1 MDIAGLKKKLGE
13 QGVEYFFGAYV
24 DGLGVPKSKC
34 VPLAHLEDA
43 FEGSE
48 LYTVGALESMGPLG
62 PNEDEC
68 AGMPDLDTTVVLP
81 WDRRYALAFADLAFK
96 GQPYS
101 HCSRTVLKQQLAAAA
116 EMGFAVNMGVEP
128 EVYILREDEEGAWRP
143 FVGED
148 ELNLPT
154 RGYDIET
161 TMLADRF
168 LAPMVGYMNELGW
181 DVYSFD
187 HEGGDGQYEFDFSY
201 CDMLGMCDRMILF
214 RLMSKHVARELG
226 CIATY
231 MPKPWSSAFGSGAH
245 MNVSLAD
252 LKTGKNAFQAANG
265 GAAVGAH
272 GYTQTAYHFTAGV
285 MKHCEAIMAV
295 ACPTVNSYKRLNPRG
310 LMNEMSWAPVYRAY
324 GHNNRTLAL
333 RLPVNRKCLEL
344 RIADSATNFYL
355 SSALMLAAGL
365 DGIRDGLEAGD
376 PVEIDTYSMPEE
388 DLAARGIH
396 RLPRTLG
403 SAIDAFAESEL
414 AKATLGP
421 EFHDSFTKYK
431 RAEWDEYCLVVG
443 DWEKERYLHM
453 I

>member
-1 MDIAGLKKKLGE
+1 MDDKGLVESLSK

-24 DGLGVPKSKC
+24 DGLGIPKSKC
-34 VPLAHLEDA
+34 VPLTHLEDA
-43 FEGSE
+43 LKGSE
-48 LYTVGALESMGPLG
+48 LYTVGALEAMGPLG

-68 AGMPDLDTTVVLP
+68 AGIPDIESTVILP
-81 WDRRYALAFADLAFK
+81 WDRRYALAFADLEFK
-96 GQPYS
+96 GEPYS
-101 HCSRTVLKQQLAAAA
+101 HCSRTVLKRQLAAAA
-116 EMGFAVNMGVEP
+116 KLGLAVNMGVEP
-128 EVYILREDEEGAWRP
+128 EVYILRRDDAGEWRP

-148 ELNLPT
+148 ELNVPT
-154 RGYDIET
+154 RGYDLET
-161 TMLADRF
+161 TMLADGF
-168 LAPMVGYMNELGW
+168 LAPMIRYMNDLGW

-187 HEGGDGQYEFDFSY
+187 HEGGDGQYEFDFDY

-214 RLMSKHVARELG
+214 RLMSKLVARELD
-226 CIATY
+226 CIASH

-252 LKTGKNAFQAANG
+252 IETGKNVFDAANG
-265 GAAVGAH
+265 REARGEH
-272 GYTQTAYHFTAGV
+272 GYTADTYHFTAGV
-285 MKHCEAIMAV
+285 LKHCETIMAV

-355 SSALMLAAGL
+355 CSALMLAAGL
-365 DGIRDGLEAGD
+365 EGIRDKVDPGE
-376 PVEIDTYSMPEE
+376 PVEIDTYSLEE
-388 DLAARGIH
+388 EELAERGIH

-403 SAIDAFAESEL
+403 TSIDAFAESDL
-414 AKATLGP
+414 AKATFGE
-421 EFHDSFTKYK
+421 EFHDSYTKYK

-443 DWEKERYLHM
+443 EWEKERYLHM

>member
-1 MDIAGLKKKLGE
+1 MDIAAVKAELAS

-34 VPLAHLEDA
+34 VPLEHLGDA
-43 FEGSE
+43 LEGSE
-48 LYTVGALESMGPLG
+48 LYTVGALEAMGPLG

-68 AGMPDLDTTVVLP
+68 AGIPDFETAVVLP
-81 WDRRYALAFADLAFK
+81 WDKRYALAFADLTFK
-96 GQPYS
+96 GEPYS
-101 HCSRTVLKQQLAAAA
+101 HCSRTVLRRQVAAAA
-116 EMGFAVNMGVEP
+116 DMGLTANMGVEP
-128 EVYILREDEEGAWRP
+128 EVYVLRRDDDGDWRP
-143 FVGED
+143 FVAED
-148 ELNLPT
+148 ERNLPT

-161 TMLADRF
+161 TMLADSF
-168 LAPMVGYMNELGW
+168 LSPMLGHMKELGW

-187 HEGGDGQYEFDFSY
+187 HEGGDGQYEFDFDY
-201 CDMLGMCDRMILF
+201 CDMLGMCDRMVLF

-252 LKTGKNAFQAANG
+252 AKTGENVFDARSG
-265 GAAVGAH
+265 GEARGEH
-272 GYTQTAYHFTAGV
+272 GYTELAYHFTAGV
-285 MKHCEAIMAV
+285 LKHAEAIMAA

-333 RLPVNRKCLEL
+333 RLPVNRKCVEL

-365 DGIRDGLEAGD
+365 EGIRDKLEPGG
-376 PVEIDTYSMPEE
+376 PVELDTYSMEE
-388 DLAARGIH
+388 SELAEQGIH

-403 SAIDAFAESEL
+403 HSVDAFAASDL
-414 AKATLGP
+414 ARDTFGA
-421 EFHDSFTKYK
+421 EFHDSFVKYK
-431 RAEWDEYCLVVG
+431 RAEWEEFCLVVG
-443 DWEKERYLHM
+443 EWEKERYLHLW
-453 I
+453 